1 MHSVVVQAYRRVL
14 EHVKT
19 VTGLPESRLLD
30 VRGNHDTFNVP
41 SRCPH
46 MSLVPEVRHAE
57 ARTAM
62 CTQPEV
68 RLRWRDRHR
77 LDVHAVV
84 CHQTSLSYHYDPQL
98 CSIAVAVHTDLSC
111 CGFSRPCFAQSER
124 ISDRVCDARCCVQ
137 AW

>member
-41 SRCPH
+41 SRCTH
-46 MSLVPEVRHAE
+46 VSLIPTIRHAE

-68 RLRWRDRHR
+68 CLCWTDRHSI
-77 LDVHAVV
+77 DDYAVV
-84 CHQTSLSYHYDPQL
+84 CHQTGLSYPYDP
-98 CSIAVAVHTDLSC
+98 
-111 CGFSRPCFAQSER
+111 
-124 ISDRVCDARCCVQ
+124 
-137 AW
+137 